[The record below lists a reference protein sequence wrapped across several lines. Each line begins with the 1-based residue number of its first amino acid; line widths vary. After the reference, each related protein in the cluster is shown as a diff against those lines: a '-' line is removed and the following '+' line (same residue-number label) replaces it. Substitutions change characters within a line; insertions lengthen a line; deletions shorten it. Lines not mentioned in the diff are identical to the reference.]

1 MKFGFAILTYLSVL
15 TNAKTDKV
23 ESTLLFCAAVLAM
36 DLSNIKLSIEV
47 QITQKAVFFLC
58 VIFGLCRVLIPCSVL
73 QGSNYLPRIMNV
85 S

>member
-23 ESTLLFCAAVLAM
+23 ESTLLFCAAVSAM

-47 QITQKAVFFLC
+47 QITQKAAALSLAFAVFLYHAQYY
-58 VIFGLCRVLIPCSVL
+58 RVPTI
-73 QGSNYLPRIMNV
+73 YLE
-85 S
+85 